1 MNKDLVIE
9 QIKINYNVSRETID
23 KIDHYVECL
32 LDWQKKFNLIGKSTI
47 ENVWERHVLDSI
59 QLLKLLPK
67 NYTTLMDV
75 GTGAGLPGFILA
87 ICEGEEKDIYLVD
100 SNKKKCSFLE
110 YVAHECDVRVSI
122 LPERIENINIGTAKI
137 DIITARAFSS
147 IDNIFRLT
155 KPYIHGKS
163 KYLLQ
168 KGINAKTE
176 LTNSKISAQLNVK
189 YISSVTNRDAFILDI
204 EL

>member
-9 QIKINYNVSRETID
+9 QININYNVSRETID
-23 KIDHYVECL
+23 KIDRYVECL
-32 LDWQKKFNLIGKSTI
+32 LEWQKKFNLIGKSTI
-47 ENVWERHVLDSI
+47 ENVWERHILDSI
-59 QLLKLLPK
+59 QLLKFLPK
-67 NYTTLMDV
+67 NYTTLMDI

-110 YVAHECDVRVSI
+110 HVARECDVRVSI
-122 LPERIENINIGTAKI
+122 LPERIENINIGAAKI

-176 LTNSKISAQLNVK
+176 LTNSKISSQLNVK
-189 YISSVTNRDAFILDI
+189 YISSVTNKEAFILDI

>member
-1 MNKDLVIE
+1 
-9 QIKINYNVSRETID
+9 
-23 KIDHYVECL
+23 
-32 LDWQKKFNLIGKSTI
+32 
-47 ENVWERHVLDSI
+47 
-59 QLLKLLPK
+59 
-67 NYTTLMDV
+67 MDI

-110 YVAHECDVRVSI
+110 HVAHECDVRVSI
-122 LPERIENINIGTAKI
+122 LPERIENINIGTTKI

-155 KPYIHGKS
+155 KPHIHGKS

-176 LTNSKISAQLNVK
+176 LTNSKISSQLNVK
-189 YISSVTNRDAFILDI
+189 YTSSVTNKDAFILDI

>member
-9 QIKINYNVSRETID
+9 QIKINYNVSRETIY

-122 LPERIENINIGTAKI
+122 LPERIENINIGATKI

>member
-1 MNKDLVIE
+1 MNKVQVID
-9 QIKINYNVSRETID
+9 KIENNYNVSRETID
-23 KIDHYVECL
+23 KIDCYVACL
-32 LDWQKKFNLIGKSTI
+32 LDWQKKFNLIGRSTI
-47 ENVWERHVLDSI
+47 ENVWERHILDSI
-59 QLLKLLPK
+59 QLLTLLPK
-67 NYTTLMDV
+67 DYVTLMDI

-110 YVAHECDVRVSI
+110 HVAHECDVRVKI
-122 LPERIENINIGTAKI
+122 HPERIENMNIGTTKI
-137 DIITARAFSS
+137 DVITARAFSS
-147 IDNIFRLT
+147 IDNICRLT

-176 LTNSKISAQLNVK
+176 LTNSKISSQLNVK
-189 YISSVTNRDAFILDI
+189 YISSVTNKDAFILDI

>member
-9 QIKINYNVSRETID
+9 QININYNVSRETID
-23 KIDHYVECL
+23 KIDRYVECL
-32 LDWQKKFNLIGKSTI
+32 LDWQNKFNLIGKSTI
-47 ENVWERHVLDSI
+47 ENVWERHILDSI
-59 QLLKLLPK
+59 QLLNLLPK
-67 NYTTLMDV
+67 NYTTLMDI

-110 YVAHECDVRVSI
+110 HVAHECDVRVSI

-176 LTNSKISAQLNVK
+176 LTNSKISSQLNVK
-189 YISSVTNRDAFILDI
+189 YVSSITNKDAYILDI

>member
-9 QIKINYNVSRETID
+9 QININYNVSRETID
-23 KIDHYVECL
+23 KIDRYVGYL
-32 LDWQKKFNLIGKSTI
+32 LDWQNKFNLIGKSTI
-47 ENVWERHVLDSI
+47 ENVWERHILDSI

-67 NYTTLMDV
+67 DYTTLMDI

-100 SNKKKCSFLE
+100 SNKKKCTFLE
-110 YVAHECDVRVSI
+110 HVAHECDVRVRI

-155 KPYIHGKS
+155 KPYIHSRS

-176 LTNSKISAQLNVK
+176 LTNSKISSQLNVK
-189 YISSVTNRDAFILDI
+189 YVSSVTNKDAFILDI

>member
-122 LPERIENINIGTAKI
+122 LPERIENINIGATKI

-176 LTNSKISAQLNVK
+176 LTNSKISSQLNVK
-189 YISSVTNRDAFILDI
+189 YVSSVTNKDAFILDI

>member
-122 LPERIENINIGTAKI
+122 LPERIENINIGATKI

-176 LTNSKISAQLNVK
+176 LTNSKISSQLNVK
-189 YISSVTNRDAFILDI
+189 YISSATNKDAFILDI

>member
-122 LPERIENINIGTAKI
+122 LPERIENINIGATKI